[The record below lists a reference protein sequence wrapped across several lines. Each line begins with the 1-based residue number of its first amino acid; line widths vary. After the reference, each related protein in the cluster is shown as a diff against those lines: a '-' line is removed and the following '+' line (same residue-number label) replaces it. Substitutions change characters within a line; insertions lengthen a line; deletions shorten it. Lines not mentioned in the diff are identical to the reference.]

1 MSLTMTHVLEK
12 LTCILDRSTS
22 TLPNIV
28 QRWDVVLMR
37 HFMAS
42 KVITAVI
49 PNFSLAGN
57 ARSTWPTW
65 RILGVMFW
73 AQDTER
79 KGRQNN
85 LIKHWMNFMY
95 FKNQVQSQNTSI
107 LAYCLVWMKGKNSF
121 CNSLPTLPGMGPAH
135 LSSFVPAHPVK
146 RDLWGWSLPT
156 WEQFVSTTQTFLCL
170 SWGGGLILYLGL
182 PKTVPGILWW

>member
-1 MSLTMTHVLEK
+1 MQRWVLEKFKEKNAMSLMMTQVLEK

-65 RILGVMFW
+65 RILGVMFQ

-85 LIKHWMNFMY
+85 LIKYRMNFTY
-95 FKNQVQSQNTSI
+95 FKNQVQSKNTSV

-121 CNSLPTLPGMGPAH
+121 CNSPHPSWDG
-135 LSSFVPAHPVK
+135 SSPF
-146 RDLWGWSLPT
+146 
-156 WEQFVSTTQTFLCL
+156 EQLC
-170 SWGGGLILYLGL
+170 SR
-182 PKTVPGILWW
+182 TSS

>member
-1 MSLTMTHVLEK
+1 MLPVSWSLWRFVQRWVLEKFKEKNAMSLTMTHVLEK
-12 LTCILDRSTS
+12 LACILDRSTS

-65 RILGVMFW
+65 RILGVMF
-73 AQDTER
+73 
-79 KGRQNN
+79 
-85 LIKHWMNFMY
+85 
-95 FKNQVQSQNTSI
+95 
-107 LAYCLVWMKGKNSF
+107 
-121 CNSLPTLPGMGPAH
+121 
-135 LSSFVPAHPVK
+135 
-146 RDLWGWSLPT
+146 
-156 WEQFVSTTQTFLCL
+156 
-170 SWGGGLILYLGL
+170 
-182 PKTVPGILWW
+182 